1 MQQVQI
7 LRGYRSA
14 ATDEQYLAPGVHQVT
29 DEVAAYLVENGHA
42 KAIEVPHRP
51 GRKQTRK
58 VINGHTA

>member
-14 ATDEQYLAPGVHQVT
+14 ATNEQYLAPGIHQVT
-29 DEVAAYLVENGHA
+29 DELAAYLIKNGHA
-42 KAIEVPHRP
+42 KRIVASQRSE
-51 GRKQTRK
+51 RKQTKK